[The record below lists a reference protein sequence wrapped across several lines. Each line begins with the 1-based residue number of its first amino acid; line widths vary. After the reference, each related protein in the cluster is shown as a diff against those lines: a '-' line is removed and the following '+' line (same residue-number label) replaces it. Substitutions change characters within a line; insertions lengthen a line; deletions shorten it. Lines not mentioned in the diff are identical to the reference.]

1 MGCVPQVHN
10 SMMSL
15 EEMLEVDD
23 GSDDRNI
30 FRSFERILV
39 SRKIVEESIFV
50 WLSIE
55 DEVSLVLDSTSGS
68 EKNNSNQIQ
77 IQGFGFRLKEIDRT
91 QN

>member
-77 IQGFGFRLKEIDRT
+77 IQGFGFRLK
-91 QN
+91 

>member
-1 MGCVPQVHN
+1 
-10 SMMSL
+10 MMSL

-77 IQGFGFRLKEIDRT
+77 IQGFGFRLKEI
-91 QN
+91 N